1 MITCVGLARWV
12 REEEDIVYECSYIN
26 LFICMLALRYYGA
39 EVYDISMPFNPVPSL
54 TAKLPRI

>member
-1 MITCVGLARWV
+1 MIICVGLARWV

-39 EVYDISMPFNPVPSL
+39 EVYDISMPFGTLLDSVVV
-54 TAKLPRI
+54 